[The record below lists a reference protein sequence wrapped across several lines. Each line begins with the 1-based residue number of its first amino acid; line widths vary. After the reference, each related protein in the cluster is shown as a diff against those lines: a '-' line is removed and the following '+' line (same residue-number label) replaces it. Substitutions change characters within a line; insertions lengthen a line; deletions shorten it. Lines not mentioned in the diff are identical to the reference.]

1 MAKRFLRKRQVAERY
16 GVHERSIDRMAED
29 GRLPP
34 PHFHGGRIPRW
45 DEDELDACDRAATRE
60 RAVKRTGTSS
70 RTRVCEQVNLFPAL
84 EVHRKAEV
92 DRDIRSLA
100 TRTRLDGAGG
110 ALTGNESYADLVQSA
125 PSRPGA
131 EFKPSGRK

>member
-45 DEDELDACDRAATRE
+45 NEDELDAWDRAATRE
-60 RAVKRTGTSS
+60 RATTPVKRG
-70 RTRVCEQVNLFPAL
+70 A
-84 EVHRKAEV
+84 
-92 DRDIRSLA
+92 
-100 TRTRLDGAGG
+100 DGSTTEAAG
-110 ALTGNESYADLVQSA
+110 
-125 PSRPGA
+125 
-131 EFKPSGRK
+131 